1 MSRYTRMLRKQAKA
15 AAKAGPN
22 GAKSHGKTPVKLNP
36 ALAAS
41 PSEGVST
48 YVVGAGPNGSLVLHP
63 LGGDHSS
70 VQNRSEKQGNKSMPM
85 PLSPTQGHPAAPSLG
100 GTAAASS
107 PSPTNRLLDNPP
119 GSGGMPDAP
128 RPVIVNSSPQPTQ
141 IGRAH
146 V

>member
-22 GAKSHGKTPVKLNP
+22 GAKSHGKTPVKLNA

-70 VQNRSEKQGNKSMPM
+70 VQNRSEKQGNKSMS
-85 PLSPTQGHPAAPSLG
+85 LPAAPPKGDTPPRSLI
-100 GTAAASS
+100 GTAAPSS
-107 PSPTNRLLDNPP
+107 PS
-119 GSGGMPDAP
+119 
-128 RPVIVNSSPQPTQ
+128 Q